1 MYIMCD
7 SIYAFVLRLLVR
19 LYAYKLTAQDSNC

>member
-7 SIYAFVLRLLVR
+7 SIYAFVLRLLAR
-19 LYAYKLTAQDSNC
+19 LYVYKHIAQDSNC